1 LLLSAE
7 LSVASQL
14 VILPT
19 FNEAENISILIARIL
34 KFIPDT
40 DLLVVDAG
48 STDSTIEIVSGY
60 SANDSRVN
68 LIQEKK
74 KLGLGKAYL
83 AGFAWGLSR
92 SYSRIIEMDGD
103 LSHRVRDLAKLLEVT
118 GSDLII
124 GSRWTAGG
132 AIENWSRT
140 REILSRSANKYVEL
154 LLKLGV
160 SDATSG
166 LRVYTADL
174 LRKINLDSIKSE
186 GYAFQ
191 IEMVRAARKAGA
203 EIVEVPITFREREFG
218 KSKISRAIVLE
229 AMLRVAYWGLKRN

>member
-1 LLLSAE
+1 
-7 LSVASQL
+7 
-14 VILPT
+14 
-19 FNEAENISILIARIL
+19 
-34 KFIPDT
+34 
-40 DLLVVDAG
+40 
-48 STDSTIEIVSGY
+48 
-60 SANDSRVN
+60 
-68 LIQEKK
+68 
-74 KLGLGKAYL
+74 
-83 AGFAWGLSR
+83 
-92 SYSRIIEMDGD
+92 MDGD

-124 GSRWTAGG
+124 GSRWIAGG

-160 SDATSG
+160 SDSTSG

-174 LRKINLDSIKSE
+174 LRKIDLESIKSE

-203 EIVEVPITFREREFG
+203 KIVEVPITFREREFG

-229 AMLRVAYWGLKRN
+229 AMLRVTYWGLKRN